1 VITLSRRRF
10 FGTLA
15 AIPWLPAVLHLER
28 SVQVVSIHH
37 DLPYVDS
44 SGTSKPYIPPSRR
57 GAVVSESTL
66 RSRHGFV

>member
-1 VITLSRRRF
+1 MFL
-10 FGTLA
+10 GTLA
-15 AIPWLPAVLHLER
+15 AIPWLPAMLHLER

-44 SGTSKPYIPPSRR
+44 TGASKPYLPPSRR
-57 GAVVSESTL
+57 HAVVSESTL